1 MKKKRL
7 KKKQFGRGAMFLLCL
22 VFAVLFLL
30 PTVLTVTNS
39 FMSEAEINSNY
50 GMIFSNQDAGYVS
63 KTVNLKF
70 IPDKVTL
77 SQYLGGLIRSPE
89 YLLKF
94 WNSVILTAPIVLLQT
109 GVACLTA
116 YSFTRWRGKFR
127 SFMFFLYIILML
139 MPYQVTLV
147 PNYLVSDWLGLLNT
161 RWSVILPGIFAPF
174 SVYLLT
180 KLMRRIPYPVIEAA
194 EVDGASEWEIFT
206 KVCLPQC
213 GSAIF
218 SVVMLS
224 FIDNWNMVEQP
235 LILLQDEDLQPLS
248 VFLSS
253 INSGEIGMAFAM
265 AVVYMVP
272 SLLLFLYGEEYLTE
286 GIVGSGSVKE

>member
-1 MKKKRL
+1 MKKKN
-7 KKKQFGRGAMFLLCL
+7 KKFGRFAMFVVCL

-30 PTVLTVTNS
+30 PTVLTICNS
-39 FMSEAEINSNY
+39 FMSETEIKANY
-50 GMIFSNQDAGYVS
+50 GMIFSTTDGGYVS
-63 KTVNLKF
+63 QTVNLKF

-77 SQYLGGLIRSPE
+77 SQYLGGLVLSPD

-94 WNSVILTAPIVLLQT
+94 WNSVILTVPIVLLQT

-116 YSFTRWRGKFR
+116 YGFTRWRSRGR
-127 SFMFFLYIILML
+127 SAIFFMYVFLML

-147 PNYLVSDWLGLLNT
+147 PNYLVSDWLGILNT
-161 RWSVILPGIFAPF
+161 RLSIILPGIFAPF

-180 KLMRRIPYPVIEAA
+180 KLMRRIPFAVIEAA
-194 EVDGASEWEIFT
+194 KMDGATEWQIFT
-206 KVCLPQC
+206 RICIPQC

-218 SVVMLS
+218 SVIILS

-235 LILLQDEDLQPLS
+235 LILLQDSDLQPLS
-248 VFLSS
+248 VFLASV
-253 INSGEIGMAFAM
+253 NSGEIGLAFAM
-265 AVVYMVP
+265 GVIYMVP

-286 GIVGSGSVKE
+286 GIIGAGSVKQ